1 MRFVFSIVTGALL
14 LAAYGCGG
22 SPDSW
27 LGIRSGNE
35 EPILLS
41 ATKVF
46 VPKGFDDND
55 QIQVVIDGWLNNS
68 CESADA
74 AKVNIN
80 HETRE
85 IEVLPMGVRKEGVCA
100 QVRRRYNLTAS
111 VGVLP
116 AADYRVYAND
126 RMVDE
131 ALAVAEANSSGPD
144 DFSYA
149 EIDRVT
155 VDYAPDRD
163 YALMDSRWSVILEGR
178 LTNSCQK
185 LSEIRVIDSSDTIEV
200 LPITRSEG
208 AECRPVSQGFVE
220 RAFLPDYTTPGR
232 FLLHV
237 RSANGQAVNQVFSA
251 FDGE

>member
-1 MRFVFSIVTGALL
+1 MKVVYSIVAGALL
-14 LAAYGCGG
+14 VATYGCG
-22 SPDSW
+22 DARNSW
-27 LGIRSGNE
+27 LGVRSGNE

-55 QIQVVIDGWLNNS
+55 QVQVVIDGWLNNS
-68 CESADA
+68 CESATT

-85 IEVLPMGVRKEGVCA
+85 VEVLPMGVRKEGVCA
-100 QVRRRYNLTAS
+100 QMRRRFNLTAAI
-111 VGVLP
+111 GILP

-126 RMVDE
+126 RMMDE
-131 ALAVAEANSSGPD
+131 SLSVAESNSSGPD

-155 VDYAPDRD
+155 VDYAPDRND
-163 YALMDSRWSVILEGR
+163 ALMDSRWSVILEGR
-178 LTNSCQK
+178 LTSTCQK
-185 LSEIRVIDSSDTIEV
+185 LKEIRVVDSSDTIEV
-200 LPITRSEG
+200 LPITSDNG
-208 AECRPVSQGFVE
+208 TECRPISSSFVE

-232 FLLHV
+232 YLIHV

-251 FDGE
+251 FDAE